1 MAVAISWKT
10 VQQFLWLLLAAI
22 CLVCALVFWVL
33 NNRHPDVVVIE
44 PEQQA
49 QEAVR
54 PVKNETVAFDTQLGN
69 FSTEVPM
76 LALQQRVVARGDR
89 APEFRGSK
97 FVSENTN
104 AWAMQIMTVSEEDII
119 KSYLDKRDDRAK
131 FQYFRLQSKDDTEQ
145 FVLTY
150 GKFKDVNDALNKT
163 KAMDFDLPEKMQ
175 PKPEKFSTYGSQIN
189 DLGYEEISTG
199 LKLRPINLTRVALP
213 VTLPRAPVNTTPAT
227 STADTLAGGTTTT
240 IKQTDQKTQQQNVR
254 TENSRVPV
262 VQEQKPTPPR
272 VQPHEQQ
279 VVDPF

>member
-10 VQQFLWLLLAAI
+10 VQQFLWLLLAAV

-33 NNRHPDVVVIE
+33 NNRHPDVVEVE

-54 PVKNETVAFDTQLGN
+54 PVKNETVAFDTGLGS
-69 FSTEVPM
+69 FSEEVPV

-97 FVSENTN
+97 FVSENAN
-104 AWAMQIMTVSEEDII
+104 AWAMQIMQVSEEDII
-119 KSYLDKRDDRAK
+119 KSYLDKREDRGK
-131 FQYFRLQSKDDTEQ
+131 FQYFRLQTQGDTEQ

-163 KAMDFDLPEKMQ
+163 KAIDFDLPEKLQVQ
-175 PKPEKFSTYGSQIN
+175 PQKFSTYSAMIN
-189 DLGYEEISTG
+189 DLGYDEISTG

-213 VTLPRAPVNTTPAT
+213 VTLPRPAN
-227 STADTLAGGTTTT
+227 STASSSTEKTVKGGTTTT
-240 IKQTDQKTQQQNVR
+240 ITQTDKKTQQQNTR
-254 TENSRVPV
+254 TETTNVTPS
-262 VQEQKPTPPR
+262 QEQKSSPSR
-272 VQPHEQQ
+272 SQNNDQQ